1 MDMNEILEWLSA
13 DWWNGLGVI
22 LAIVGVPSLFA
33 GIRYVVRKVRHTDD
47 EETKPISNEQIDA
60 MFSTT
65 TSATL
70 KPPMPPKFR
79 IDINESGASFV
90 LTNIG
95 GPARNISVFAEA
107 VEGTYTNTWNNHLG
121 RTDGK
126 PWALSDIHFFNI
138 ELPKLR
144 EERQQGGTTFFDGH
158 VEDGTAKPITPSNS
172 PSSGTDALNPWR
184 SLKPSTNIRGLRNPA
199 RQRFAKL
206 VAQRF
211 GLGTIQRNNEVPHRT
226 GTREL
231 NEEHGGT
238 MRQTAYM
245 HRYTFHASHHA
256 TSKGSR
262 PSNESTET
270 SKKSAIRETS
280 RSVRGRLP

>member
-60 MFSTT
+60 MFPTT

-121 RTDGK
+121 RTDSK

-144 EERQQGGTTFFDGH
+144 EERQ
-158 VEDGTAKPITPSNS
+158 
-172 PSSGTDALNPWR
+172 
-184 SLKPSTNIRGLRNPA
+184 
-199 RQRFAKL
+199 
-206 VAQRF
+206 
-211 GLGTIQRNNEVPHRT
+211 
-226 GTREL
+226 
-231 NEEHGGT
+231 
-238 MRQTAYM
+238 
-245 HRYTFHASHHA
+245 
-256 TSKGSR
+256 
-262 PSNESTET
+262 
-270 SKKSAIRETS
+270 
-280 RSVRGRLP
+280 